1 MHRSLSRRRLL
12 ATGTALGAGAAL
24 APLGPLAP
32 PAHAAGDWPTT
43 FSLPDGFRPEGIA
56 IGRGPYAYFGSIGDG
71 SVYRADLTTGRG
83 RLITGSLGTDR
94 QSVGLKLD
102 ARGRLFIAGG
112 LGRVRVVDA
121 RSGAVLASYE
131 VGGGVPTL
139 VNDVVLTP
147 DAAYFTDSFQA
158 RLFVLP
164 LGRHGELP
172 GPDGIRTLPLTGEWV
187 QSSFTANGIE
197 RTPDGAALLVVNV
210 VAGALFRVD
219 PRTGDA
225 RKVQHTGPP
234 LVNGDGLLLLGRQ
247 LYVVQQFQ
255 NAVDVLCLNGSGT
268 RGRAVARITDPRFD
282 IPTTAAVCGDRI
294 YLPNARLNV
303 DPPLPT
309 TTYTVVA
316 VERV

>member
-1 MHRSLSRRRLL
+1 MHRPLSRRRLL

-43 FSLPDGFRPEGIA
+43 LSLPDGFRPEGIA

-71 SVYRADLTTGRG
+71 SVYRADLATGRG
-83 RLITGSLGTDR
+83 RLITGSLGDR

-112 LGRVRVVDA
+112 LGVLRVVDA
-121 RSGAVLASYE
+121 RGGAVLATYE
-131 VGGGVPTL
+131 VGGGLPTL

-147 DAAYFTDSFQA
+147 DAAYFTDSYRP

-164 LGRHGELP
+164 FGRHGELP

-187 QSSFTANGIE
+187 QGSFAANGIE
-197 RTPDGAALLVVNV
+197 RTPDGTALLVVNV

-225 RKVQHTGPP
+225 RKVPHTGPP
-234 LVNGDGLLLLGRQ
+234 LVNGDGLLLVGRH
-247 LYVVQQFQ
+247 LYVVQQYQ
-255 NAVDVLCLNGSGT
+255 NAVDVLRLNGSGT

-282 IPTTAAVCGDRI
+282 VPTTAAVHGDRV

-309 TTYTVVA
+309 TTYTAVA